1 MIGEHSGGVGA
12 VRGRLRDRL
21 QACFARVICSAAA
34 FTWAAPGPDLAWE
47 PMSAMNAELPAGV
60 RVYAGENPTL
70 PLRAWYVS
78 VARGEDSG
86 RVEVLV
92 SDDPE
97 DRRETV
103 SSFASDTGACVVING
118 GYFTMERTPANHAG
132 LLVIDGVIEAPAT
145 QSAVRDDV
153 RYPTAR
159 AALGLTSSGFDIAW
173 ATSRGGNLQAW
184 AAPPPHRVG
193 APAQLDPATSTPWD
207 VEDALGGGP
216 ALVSNGE
223 VNVATTEEVFFGT
236 AIPYTHPRTAAGIT
250 ADGTLLLLL
259 VDGRQRRSRGVRL
272 EELAAILVGI
282 GAEEALNLDGG
293 GSSSLVV
300 NGKLLNNPA
309 GRRAEREVMTA
320 LGVFCD

>member
-1 MIGEHSGGVGA
+1 MAHLICGA
-12 VRGRLRDRL
+12 GT
-21 QACFARVICSAAA
+21 
-34 FTWAAPGPDLAWE
+34 FTWAAPGPDLGWE
-47 PMSAMNAELPAGV
+47 PISALNAELPAGV
-60 RVYAGENPTL
+60 RVYAGEDSTL

-92 SDDPE
+92 SDDAE

-159 AALGLTSSGFDIAW
+159 AALGLTSAGFDIAW
-173 ATSRGGNLQAW
+173 ATSRGGDLRAW
-184 AAPPPHRVG
+184 AAPPPHREG
-193 APAQLDPATSTPWD
+193 APAQLDPATSTRWD

-259 VDGRQRRSRGVRL
+259 VDGRQRQSRGVRL
-272 EELAAILVGI
+272 EELAAIMVGI

>member
-1 MIGEHSGGVGA
+1 M
-12 VRGRLRDRL
+12 RGRLRDRL
-21 QACFARVICSAAA
+21 QAFAAAAICSAGV

-47 PMSAMNAELPAGV
+47 PMAALNAELPVGV
-60 RVYAGENPTL
+60 RVYAGEDPTL

-78 VARGEDSG
+78 VARGENSG

-103 SSFASDTGACVVING
+103 SSFADDAGACVVING
-118 GYFTMERTPANHAG
+118 GYFTMDHAPARHAG
-132 LLVIDGVIEAPAT
+132 LLVVDGVIEAPAT
-145 QSAVRDDV
+145 RSVVRDDV

-159 AALGLTSSGFDIAW
+159 AALGLTSAGFDIAW
-173 ATSRGGNLQAW
+173 VTSRGGNLQAW
-184 AAPPPHRVG
+184 AAPPAHRKD
-193 APAQLDPATSTPWD
+193 APAPLDPATSTPWD

-216 ALVSNGE
+216 ALVSNGA
-223 VNVATTEEVFFGT
+223 VDVATTEEVFFGT
-236 AIPYTHPRTAAGIT
+236 AIPHTHPRTAAGIT
-250 ADGTLLLLL
+250 ADGMLVLLL
-259 VDGRQRRSRGVRL
+259 VDGRQRLSRGVRL
-272 EELAAILVGI
+272 EELAAIMVGI

-309 GRRAEREVMTA
+309 GRGTEREIMTA